1 MPRVF
6 LCNPS
11 TLKFLEGAC
20 GGGGGGWGGGGGES
34 GVIHPKAWF
43 LQSPLLLLCLYI
55 QCVYLVQL
63 IIPLFHTTL
72 IRISNKSVI

>member
-20 GGGGGGWGGGGGES
+20 GGGRGGGES

>member
-20 GGGGGGWGGGGGES
+20 GGGRGES